1 MRKNVPLKFIAN
13 NSCMELQSVE
23 KDGSTLVI
31 IAELSQSKM
40 RIHKFINMVQDAG
53 FSSPDDI
60 DDIVLKTPDGKK
72 YIFCRTFVDE
82 ITSMVYGS
90 EYRALEWIFRS

>member
-1 MRKNVPLKFIAN
+1 
-13 NSCMELQSVE
+13 
-23 KDGSTLVI
+23 
-31 IAELSQSKM
+31 
-40 RIHKFINMVQDAG
+40 MVQDAG